1 MGMINRLFEI
11 DGLADM
17 LFYSMF
23 EYCMTRFTTVT
34 LRDNLLDTSED
45 KSSSESKKIL
55 KFFAQE
61 QYSVV
66 LDSLRSSYSDYI
78 DSLMGEKIEML
89 KKSIEQ
95 SEKDIA
101 DMVQH
106 SGESE

>member
-1 MGMINRLFEI
+1 M
-11 DGLADM
+11 
-17 LFYSMF
+17 
-23 EYCMTRFTTVT
+23 
-34 LRDNLLDTSED
+34 LDTSED